1 MDEKKISSSNN
12 YLNIDDCGRLSR
24 CSYRII
30 REEGSFNYHIVYVLS
45 GKWEAVYNNETY
57 SLSEGNFIFYYP
69 NQPQNYAFYPE
80 NDGCEVLWLHFSG
93 SAVREI
99 LNDLN
104 FLPGVYRC
112 RKSESIIS
120 SFSKLIHEDRL
131 KSMYHNTAKN
141 SLAIYLLLAMARN
154 IALNR
159 NVPWDTR
166 TADLDIN
173 RVVTEMY
180 QQYNNEY
187 NPEHYAEICAMSVS
201 GFSHKFKRILGVAP
215 KKYFMNIKIDTSKEL
230 LSFTNLS
237 IKEIANKVGFE
248 NSLYFSRLFKQE
260 TNLSPSEYRNKSKF

>member
-1 MDEKKISSSNN
+1 MDSVPCNRCLVSVFKVLIKHF
-12 YLNIDDCGRLSR
+12 LNIYVFTQKFFSCLFRYFPINIHLFSQSDDCGRLSR

-30 REEGSFNYHIVYVLS
+30 RKEGSFNYHIVYVVS

-80 NDGCEVLWLHFSG
+80 NDGCEVLWLHFPG

-201 GFSHKFKRILGVAP
+201 GFSHKFKRILGVGQ
-215 KKYFMNIKIDTSKEL
+215 KKYYIS
-230 LSFTNLS
+230 S
-237 IKEIANKVGFE
+237 IFI
-248 NSLYFSRLFKQE
+248 R
-260 TNLSPSEYRNKSKF
+260 